1 MSSRTRT
8 RSRMS
13 SSRRKPT
20 PWIHR
25 WSRPI
30 IGGIAILGML
40 NTGYLTA
47 TKLFGGETVCPTDG
61 CQQVLSS
68 TYAEV
73 FGQPLALFGFLAYT
87 AMAVFAL
94 APLAINPEKNKPL
107 RTELEN
113 WTWLLLFLGA
123 TAMMVFSGYLMF
135 IMASKFISVYGVD
148 GICYYCVASALF
160 ALTLFVLTL
169 IGRSWEDSGQ
179 LVFSGLI
186 VGMVTLV
193 GTLAIY
199 NLHSPATAGST
210 TTVTIPGEAP
220 PPVTTTSGPSEI
232 ALAQHLSQTGAKVY
246 SAYWCPHC
254 HEQKELF
261 GQQAAA
267 QLPYVE
273 CDPVGQ
279 NTQADL
285 CKTKEIKGY
294 PTWEINGQ
302 LYSGALSLQRLAEL
316 SGYQG
321 PQDFINQ

>member
-1 MSSRTRT
+1 
-8 RSRMS
+8 
-13 SSRRKPT
+13 
-20 PWIHR
+20 
-25 WSRPI
+25 
-30 IGGIAILGML
+30 
-40 NTGYLTA
+40 
-47 TKLFGGETVCPTDG
+47 
-61 CQQVLSS
+61 
-68 TYAEV
+68 
-73 FGQPLALFGFLAYT
+73 
-87 AMAVFAL
+87 
-94 APLAINPEKNKPL
+94 
-107 RTELEN
+107 LEN

-135 IMASKFISVYGVD
+135 IMASKFVSVYGVN

-210 TTVTIPGEAP
+210 TTVTTPGEAP

-232 ALAQHLSQTGAKVY
+232 ALAQHLSKTGAKVY

-273 CDPVGQ
+273 CDPAGQ
-279 NTQADL
+279 NTQSDL

-302 LYSGALSLQRLAEL
+302 MYSGAQSLQKLAEL

-321 PQDFINQ
+321 PQDFINK